1 MMVGWCWDCPAK
13 ETVEGNKKQ
22 GEKRGSELLVGSR
35 FSLGFSWLILGEELL
50 VLLLDSDLW
59 EKHVEEN
66 DQVRILAGDREIGKF
81 SLLSESPLHFL
92 G

>member
-1 MMVGWCWDCPAK
+1 MVGWCWDCPAK
-13 ETVEGNKKQ
+13 ETGEGNKKQ